1 MNTCQQVISS
11 LINKIELKHQNEY
24 IRELSITK
32 SILTRK
38 IENINKIIEIGKLN
52 LIKMCGNST
61 DGHEFI
67 TEIEPTIYGETWYTC
82 IKCGYTY

>member
-1 MNTCQQVISS
+1 MNTCQEVISR
-11 LINKIELKHQNEY
+11 LIDKIELKHQNEY

-38 IENINKIIEIGKLN
+38 IEHINKIIEIGKLN
-52 LIKMCGNST
+52 LINMCKNSSQ
-61 DGHEFI
+61 GHEFI
-67 TEIEPTIYGETWYTC
+67 TEIEPTMYGDTWYTC